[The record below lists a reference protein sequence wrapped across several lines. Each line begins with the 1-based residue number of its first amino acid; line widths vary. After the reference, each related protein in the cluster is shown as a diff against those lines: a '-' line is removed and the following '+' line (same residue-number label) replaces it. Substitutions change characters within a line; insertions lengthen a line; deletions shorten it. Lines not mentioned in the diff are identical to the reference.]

1 MKKKLF
7 AITDMEGVFL
17 KKMEVNSKTEI
28 QKYLNQKYSQGVSL
42 TAWELSTSKRKL
54 TKSQLQ
60 QLDNFINRNDYNLS
74 ATDLNNFKRLLK
86 KLEKSPAAE
95 GMIIVNQYFDTF
107 LRELIPPSIWKA
119 MMGELKK
126 K

>member
-28 QKYLNQKYSQGVSL
+28 QKYLNQKYSQGISL

-86 KLEKSPAAE
+86 KLQQSPAAE